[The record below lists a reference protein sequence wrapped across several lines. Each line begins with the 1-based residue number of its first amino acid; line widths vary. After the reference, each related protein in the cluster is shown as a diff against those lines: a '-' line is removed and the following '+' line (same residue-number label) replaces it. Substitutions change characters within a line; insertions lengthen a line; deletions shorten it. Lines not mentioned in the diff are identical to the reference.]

1 MKTLIGALV
10 LLGGLAGA
18 SYVEAAQCTVSSTGV
33 SFGTYDVF
41 SGSPLDSTGTISF
54 SCNGK
59 EDVEIWL
66 STGGSGT
73 FSPRRM
79 SGPDS
84 LDYNLYLDA
93 ARTNIWGDGTS
104 GTGEYTQDNVPK
116 NTTISVTIYGKIPA
130 GQDVSAGSYTDTL
143 TLTINW

>member
-18 SYVEAAQCTVSSTGV
+18 SHVEAAACTVSSTGV

-41 SGSPLDSTGTISF
+41 SGSSLDSTGTISF
-54 SCNGK
+54 SCDK
-59 EDVEIWL
+59 KQDVEIWL

-93 ARTNIWGDGTS
+93 ARTNIWGDDTFGS
-104 GTGEYTQDNVPK
+104 VYTQNNVPK
-116 NTTISVTIYGKIPA
+116 NTSINVTVYGRIPA
-130 GQDVSAGSYTDTL
+130 GQDVSAGSYTDTV